1 MGPKYSNRHS
11 RSLQARMIIL
21 QKENQ
26 ILRELLWLRHGC
38 MGLYGDDGEMQCN
51 SCIIDF
57 KRDSVLKIKD
67 RFEEM
72 GRKAVKDLFQNN
84 LPVVTEFPETPPTKP
99 PKKSIRGGSYE
110 SKKS

>member
-72 GRKAVKDLFQNN
+72 GREFLEEYLKTDASSITMNN
-84 LPVVTEFPETPPTKP
+84 GSHRHCNRI
-99 PKKSIRGGSYE
+99 KK
-110 SKKS
+110 